1 MLAVIGLFAVGAAYA
16 AQRVTEGATPT
27 DGGDSKP
34 VVAPPVGPD
43 GAQLVSITLKA
54 PYYAPAVTEVK
65 RGVPVRVTLSAVGEP
80 G

>member
-1 MLAVIGLFAVGAAYA
+1 VLAVIGLFAVGAAYA

-34 VVAPPVGPD
+34 VVAPVGPD
-43 GAQLVSITLKA
+43 GAQHVSITLKA
-54 PYYAPAVTEVK
+54 PYYSPAVTEVK